1 MAVVTQHVLA
11 TPQEVFEILADG
23 WRYPVWVVGA
33 SHVRAVETDWP
44 AVGTRIHHS
53 SGSWP
58 LLLKDETRVEACDPP
73 HHLVLLARG
82 RPWGE
87 ARVDLRLTEQ
97 DGGTLVTLREEPVSG
112 PGKWAHNPL
121 TEALLKARN
130 VETLARLA
138 AMAERR
144 SEPAS

>member
-11 TPQEVFEILADG
+11 TPEEVFDVLSDG
-23 WRYPVWVVGA
+23 WRYPSWVVGA
-33 SHVRAVETDWP
+33 SHVRAVQPGFP
-44 AVGTRIHHS
+44 ATGTRIHHS
-53 SGSWP
+53 SGVWP
-58 LLLKDETRVEACDPP
+58 LLLKDETRVEQCEPP
-73 HHLVLLARG
+73 TRLVLLARG

-87 ARVDLRLTEQ
+87 ARVDLRLTAE
-97 DGGTLVTLREEPVSG
+97 DGGTLVRLEESPVSG
-112 PGKWAHNPL
+112 PGGLLHNPL

-144 SEPAS
+144 TEPGR

>member
-1 MAVVTQHVLA
+1 MAAVTQHVLA
-11 TPQEVFEILADG
+11 TPQEIFEVLSNG
-23 WRYPVWVVGA
+23 WYYPVWVVGA
-33 SHVRAVETDWP
+33 SHMRAVESEWP
-44 AVGTRIHHS
+44 QVGSRLHHS

-58 LLLKDETRVEACDPP
+58 VLLKDETRVEVCEPP

-87 ARVDLRLTEQ
+87 ARVELRLTEQ
-97 DGGTLVTLREEPVSG
+97 DGGTLVSLQEEPVSG
-112 PGKWAHNPL
+112 PGKWADNPV

-138 AMAERR
+138 AVSERR
-144 SEPAS
+144 TEPAD

>member
-1 MAVVTQHVLA
+1 MAAVTQHVLA
-11 TPQEVFEILADG
+11 TPQEVFDLLADG

-33 SHVRAVETDWP
+33 SHVRAVEAGWP

-58 LLLKDETRVEACDPP
+58 LLLKDETRVEVCEPP
-73 HHLVLLARG
+73 RRLVLLARG

-87 ARVDLRLTEQ
+87 ARVDLTLTEQ
-97 DGGTLVTLREEPVSG
+97 DGGTLVTLDEGPVSG
-112 PGKWAHNPL
+112 PGKWADNRF
-121 TEALLKARN
+121 TEALLRARN
-130 VETLARLA
+130 VETLSRLA

-144 SEPAS
+144 TEPAS

>member
-11 TPQEVFEILADG
+11 TPEEVFDVLSDG
-23 WRYPVWVVGA
+23 WRYPTWVVGA
-33 SHVRAVETDWP
+33 SHVRAVDPNWP

-53 SGSWP
+53 SGVWP
-58 LLLKDETRVEACDPP
+58 VLLKDETRVERCEPP
-73 HHLVLLARG
+73 QRLVLLARG

-87 ARVDLRLTEQ
+87 ARVDLRLTAQ
-97 DGGTLVTLREEPVSG
+97 DGGTLVRLEETPVSG
-112 PGKWAHNPL
+112 FGKLAHNPL
-121 TEALLKARN
+121 SEAVLKARN

-144 SEPAS
+144 TEPSS